1 MNTYNKNIRPISYR
15 QLRAVEF
22 WLNYGRKNKA
32 HALRLAGYGKSVIRQ
47 PHKVFNSPVVRFEL
61 EVRGYGSRG
70 VLNNHKAPQRVLY
83 EEKPVSRI
91 DFSKLTKESLQDL
104 KEKLMGV

>member
-1 MNTYNKNIRPISYR
+1 MNNYNKNIRPISYR

-47 PHKVFNSPVVRFEL
+47 PHKVFNSPIVRFEL

-70 VLNNHKAPQRVLY
+70 VLNNQKPQKSLSY
-83 EEKPVSRI
+83 EAKPVTRI
-91 DFSKLTKESLQDL
+91 DFSKITKESLQDL
-104 KEKLMGV
+104 KDKLRSV